1 METFGLRGGA
11 MDIKFLKRSFLQR
24 LLGISATS
32 KPGVD
37 GCWNYADGKLTID
50 LGKALELQT
59 PGGAIRFEG
68 KNLPKRVLVVCGE
81 DGEYRAFHNR
91 CTHLGHRRLDP
102 VPGTDTVQ
110 CCSVNKSTYDSGG
123 NKIFGPAP
131 HPISRY
137 PVKKEQENLIVS
149 VI

>member
-1 METFGLRGGA
+1 

-24 LLGISATS
+24 LLGKSATTE
-32 KPGVD
+32 PGIE
-37 GCWNYADGKLTID
+37 GSWNYADGTLTID
-50 LGKALELQT
+50 LRKALELKA
-59 PGGAIRFEG
+59 PGGAMRFEG
-68 KNLPKRVLVVCGE
+68 KNLPKRVLVVHTE

-110 CCSVNKSTYDSGG
+110 CCSLNKSTYDSVG

-131 HPISRY
+131 HPITRY
-137 PVKKEQENLIVS
+137 PVKKEQEILIVS
-149 VI
+149 MN